1 MQGEGTENVG
11 TRGVHC
17 KKTGFEGHLL
27 IGFFGFA
34 WLTMAGE
41 KLIGFAGRH
50 FAEVLKYFYIQNNV
64 TSRCGS
70 VG

>member
-27 IGFFGFA
+27 IG
-34 WLTMAGE
+34 LAGE